1 MNVTTHLVKSPRSLW
16 VIGRLTFLTNETLIE
31 VNPAGILIMA
41 RPYGRPKTFAWSS
54 SSSSSSTPVAGHRGT
69 LLFHDAT
76 QRLSVFLCPSKE
88 RSGSR
93 RRRRRN
99 SVKIVSE
106 TSEFLVDLK
115 EEKGFD
121 DDGRR
126 KGEKGVDD
134 GRQKGEKSVD
144 GRRSES

>member
-54 SSSSSSTPVAGHRGT
+54 SSSSSSTSSSSSSPVAGQRGT

-76 QRLSVFLCPSKE
+76 QRLSVFLCPSKQQ
-88 RSGSR
+88 SGS

-106 TSEFLVDLK
+106 TSEFLVSVK

-126 KGEKGVDD
+126 KGEEGFDD
-134 GRQKGEKSVD
+134 GRRKGEK
-144 GRRSES
+144 